1 MSELTT
7 KDIFDIVLGS
17 GAVITIIT
25 TFLTWFKEREVRVSQ
40 NALEDKRTAAQNA
53 LEDKRTATALDL
65 KRRELAKDYYQPL
78 YGQIAVLVEYGMAYG
93 RCNPDESES
102 VFVFNGNKSYFGE
115 LPQDKIL
122 ELFKKSYEQFS
133 SFYIKNKSEGYEIFI
148 PNELEENLIN
158 FWKKA
163 KSFYMFPQEMKNAEE
178 IKKFDKYADEAHDLL
193 EKLFGLK
200 S

>member
-7 KDIFDIVLGS
+7 KDILTIVLGS
-17 GAVITIIT
+17 GAVITVIT
-25 TFLTWFKEREVRVSQ
+25 TIFTAFKEHEVRIS
-40 NALEDKRTAAQNA
+40 QNA

-65 KRRELAKDYYQPL
+65 KRRELAKDYYMPL
-78 YGQIAVLVEYGMAYG
+78 YGQIAVLVEYGKAYD

-102 VFVFNGNKSYFGE
+102 VFVFKGNKSYFGE

-122 ELFKKSYEQFS
+122 ELFKKSYEKFS
-133 SFYIKNKSEGYEIFI
+133 SFYIKSKSEGYEIFI
-148 PNELEENLIN
+148 PNELEENLIS
-158 FWKKA
+158 FWKIA
-163 KSFYMFPQEMKNAEE
+163 KSFYENPQEMKNAEK
-178 IKKFDKYADEAHDLL
+178 IKEFDDGADETHDLL